1 MAFGGDN
8 PESYYDEGLTAAM
21 RGDYMLAVQYFKK
34 AVQLDK
40 QFLPAYQQMAKCH
53 LRMGNA
59 AKAAE
64 LLRQVLAVKPEQ
76 FLPRLELGNALVE
89 LGHIEE
95 ARSHFT
101 HVLDQKPNHPRACLG
116 LAQCSFEEGHW
127 AAAAELA
134 RGTVA
139 HGGANFAA
147 LLLLGRAA
155 RLAGLADESRE
166 ALHQADTLMEKT
178 IESNPDAPE
187 GYFLRGEV
195 YFAREDWA
203 KALEN
208 YRAADDRADPKME
221 YAAYGMHFNRLDILA
236 KAGVCLQRL
245 GRLEQARE
253 VGRRI
258 LERNPDHK
266 IGAALAALGDEESAK

>member
-1 MAFGGDN
+1 
-8 PESYYDEGLTAAM
+8 
-21 RGDYMLAVQYFKK
+21 
-34 AVQLDK
+34 
-40 QFLPAYQQMAKCH
+40 LPH
-53 LRMGNA
+53 I
-59 AKAAE
+59 
-64 LLRQVLAVKPEQ
+64 
-76 FLPRLELGNALVE
+76 ELGNALLE
-89 LGHIEE
+89 MGHIEE

-101 HVLDQKPNHPRACLG
+101 HVLNQKPNQPRACLG

-127 AAAAELA
+127 AAATELA
-134 RGTVA
+134 RNAVE

-155 RLAGLADESRE
+155 RLAGLGEESRD
-166 ALHQADTLMEKT
+166 ALHRADALMETT

-208 YRAADDRADPKME
+208 YRAADDRADPKTE

-236 KAGVCLQRL
+236 KAGVCFQRL

-258 LERNPDHK
+258 VEHNPDHK
-266 IGAALAALGDEESAK
+266 IGVALAALGGEESTT